1 MTLLPE
7 HSLRVTMNVKERSRR
22 NTDTS
27 SAWHGYDP
35 GPQAWCDHSAHI
47 LPPGLTRQ
55 NGTFLSDGRANQ
67 HEELEAIPQIRTSYD
82 GELQFNDS
90 ARLTPVEQADPYAF
104 KLATPPFCYSSV
116 PYSSPVVHP
125 SSGMDYYSE
134 PHHPT
139 HLQRDPVPCATNGVL
154 PVIPYPVDTNGFTPL
169 CTNPPLQPALIP
181 YIPIATPTPYE
192 VQQVVFPISSP
203 PQPPMVFDEHT
214 KCPPDVFPY
223 MNDIVHVPRVLS
235 YPLDGDTDR
244 ASCCSSPIFGMH
256 SPALTR
262 SATCSM
268 DLSQNTPQRVP
279 TARHCPL
286 SFTLT
291 HSAFSDPHTSINA
304 AFSNEPV
311 APQLDPPTSDY
322 ERKLVLSFKD
332 TTGCK
337 ALQQYLAD
345 SPDKS
350 RYLLDVFI
358 AEYNTPSLMEGLL
371 VHPSGNYCFQKIIEH
386 SDANQR
392 LKILLLIQDS
402 LFDICHNLHGTRSI
416 QKLLERI
423 SSDEEKAIVAQQLGT
438 GDRIIKLIVDIN
450 GNHCVQR
457 CIETFSPKDCSFIYN
472 QMVRELVLVSTHQHG
487 CCIIQR
493 CLDLCSEEQ
502 RVQIVTAI
510 KDHVMELIVDRFGNY
525 VFQYSLEKA
534 SNYLCGPI
542 TADDLIRP
550 ILGQEASLVNQKFS
564 SHAVE
569 KCLKYGS
576 KKMRALITEHMMA
589 SDSFLSLAMDKFG
602 NYVIQ
607 KAFAGATDEQKKT
620 MSQMVLASPE
630 VTNCSYSRHLV
641 QMCER
646 FVNSNKSR

>member
-22 NTDTS
+22 NTDTNTT
-27 SAWHGYDP
+27 WHGYDP
-35 GPQAWCDHSAHI
+35 GPRAWCDHSTSI

-55 NGTFLSDGRANQ
+55 NGTFLGDGRVNQ
-67 HEELEAIPQIRTSYD
+67 HEELEAIPQIRVSCD

-90 ARLTPVEQADPYAF
+90 ARLTPVEQADPYTF

-116 PYSSPVVHP
+116 QFSSPIVHP
-125 SSGMDYYSE
+125 SSGVEYYSE
-134 PHHPT
+134 PHHPA
-139 HLQRDPVPCATNGVL
+139 HLQRDSAANGVF
-154 PVIPYPVDTNGFTPL
+154 PAIPYPVDTNGFTPL
-169 CTNPPLQPALIP
+169 CTNPPLQPSLIP
-181 YIPIATPTPYE
+181 YIPISTPTPYE
-192 VQQVVFPISSP
+192 AQQVIFPISSP
-203 PQPPMVFDEHT
+203 PPPMIFDEYT

-223 MNDIVHVPRVLS
+223 MHDAVHVPRVLS
-235 YPLDGDTDR
+235 YPLDGDIDR
-244 ASCCSSPIFGMH
+244 TSCCSSPIFGMNT
-256 SPALTR
+256 PTLTR

-268 DLSQNTPQRVP
+268 DLSQNTPQKMP
-279 TARHCPL
+279 TMRQCPL

-291 HSAFSDPHTSINA
+291 HSGFSEPHTSINTT
-304 AFSNEPV
+304 FSNEPV
-311 APQLDPPTSDY
+311 VPQPDHSTNDY
-322 ERKLVLSFKD
+322 ERKLVLLFKD

-337 ALQQYLAD
+337 ALQQYLTD
-345 SPDKS
+345 YPDKS
-350 RYLLDVFI
+350 RSLLDVFI
-358 AEYNTPSLMEGLL
+358 AEYSTPSLMEGLL
-371 VHPSGNYCFQKIIEH
+371 VHPSGNYCFQKIIEN
-386 SDANQR
+386 SDTSQR

-416 QKLLERI
+416 QKLIERI

-438 GDRIIKLIVDIN
+438 GDRIIKLIMDIN

-457 CIETFSPKDCSFIYN
+457 CIEMFSPKDCSFIYD
-472 QMVRELVLVSTHQHG
+472 QIVRELVLVSTHQHG

-502 RVQIVTAI
+502 RVQIVIEI
-510 KDHVMELIVDRFGNY
+510 KNHVMELIVDRFGNY

-534 SNYLCGPI
+534 SNCVCGSI

-550 ILGQEASLVNQKFS
+550 ILGQEASLINQKFS

-576 KKMRALITEHMMA
+576 KKMRALITEHIMT

-602 NYVIQ
+602 NYVVQ
-607 KAFAGATDEQKKT
+607 KAFAGATDEQKKVI
-620 MSQMVLASPE
+620 SRRILASPE
-630 VTNCSYSRHLV
+630 VMSCSYSRHLV

-646 FVNSNKSR
+646 FANSNKCR